1 MNLCLGQDLGIEKF
15 FRCLGRKGKVASVKH
30 GANALLTFAQAEST
44 AKLHLVA
51 KAVLRDQTLQGFDDL
66 TRTL

>member
-1 MNLCLGQDLGIEKF
+1 MAQTP
-15 FRCLGRKGKVASVKH
+15 
-30 GANALLTFAQAEST
+30 LLTFAQAEST